1 MKKLVILCILSLV
14 SVSIFAQIRR
24 AHSVSRRGLYGQYDN
39 AVAITLA
46 GGNSYYFGDI
56 ERTWI
61 FSSNSKY
68 QSNYY
73 VEGNFAYSF
82 YQYIKLRAN
91 VIHAKLSG
99 KRDSYEFKSTVFEPS
114 FIVEY
119 HPFTIT
125 SPVLDF
131 YALAG
136 IGVTFSDIKGNDIT
150 YKAQRN
156 VYLNTPV
163 IPFGVGYKYNFKNG
177 LQIGAEFNF
186 IDDLMDNENHTF
198 DGFPYTY
205 KGPHPNSPHQPHIE
219 KRGLTS
225 RFVDMYYVLGI
236 TVGYQWQF

>member
-82 YQYIKLRAN
+82 Y
-91 VIHAKLSG
+91 
-99 KRDSYEFKSTVFEPS
+99 
-114 FIVEY
+114 
-119 HPFTIT
+119 
-125 SPVLDF
+125 
-131 YALAG
+131 
-136 IGVTFSDIKGNDIT
+136 
-150 YKAQRN
+150 
-156 VYLNTPV
+156 
-163 IPFGVGYKYNFKNG
+163 
-177 LQIGAEFNF
+177 
-186 IDDLMDNENHTF
+186 
-198 DGFPYTY
+198 
-205 KGPHPNSPHQPHIE
+205 
-219 KRGLTS
+219 
-225 RFVDMYYVLGI
+225 
-236 TVGYQWQF
+236 

>member
-82 YQYIKLRAN
+82 YKYIKLRAN

-114 FIVEY
+114 LIAEY

-125 SPVLDF
+125 SPALDF

-136 IGVTFSDIKGNDIT
+136 IGVTGGAGP
-150 YKAQRN
+150 AQRQN
-156 VYLNTPV
+156 PRQL
-163 IPFGVGYKYNFKNG
+163 
-177 LQIGAEFNF
+177 
-186 IDDLMDNENHTF
+186 
-198 DGFPYTY
+198 
-205 KGPHPNSPHQPHIE
+205 
-219 KRGLTS
+219 
-225 RFVDMYYVLGI
+225 
-236 TVGYQWQF
+236 